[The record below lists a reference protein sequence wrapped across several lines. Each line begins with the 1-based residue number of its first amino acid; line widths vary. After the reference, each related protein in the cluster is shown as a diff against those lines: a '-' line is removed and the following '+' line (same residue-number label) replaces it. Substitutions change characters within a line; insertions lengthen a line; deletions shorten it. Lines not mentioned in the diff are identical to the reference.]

1 MTHTH
6 TLTRTYTHLLLCH
19 GHTLFIV
26 TDAHQHMDRGLYTYM
41 TSYLAQS
48 YRLSIL
54 IDKPTLFINSWLIRL
69 WIDNVLLIS
78 TRILSIVIDKPIPLS
93 IAISMSL
100 IVVNNIIVKK
110 LSLKWNHL
118 IWTPLNSTTFV
129 TDEQNEFS
137 LCPAEGESNLVAPKQ
152 HIFLTL
158 LTEDEASK

>member
-1 MTHTH
+1 VTPV
-6 TLTRTYTHLLLCH
+6 TLTPCREYQCVA
-19 GHTLFIV
+19 FRARPIPF
-26 TDAHQHMDRGLYTYM
+26 
-41 TSYLAQS
+41 TS
-48 YRLSIL
+48 
-54 IDKPTLFINSWLIRL
+54 N
-69 WIDNVLLIS
+69 
-78 TRILSIVIDKPIPLS
+78 TRSLSIVIDKPIPLS
-93 IAISMSL
+93 IGISMSL

-137 LCPAEGESNLVAPKQ
+137 LCPAEGEANLVAPKQ